1 MSDASTWRNCRSGA
15 AQSDSCARY
24 SRVSGSWA
32 DTGEVDQDPH
42 VGFATSDDFARW
54 IVAQGDEPGGVW
66 MRIPKAG
73 FGIAGI
79 GYAEALQVALAHG
92 WIDSHKRKGDEPGVW
107 LQRFTPRRARSVWSR
122 VNCEHAERQIAEGR
136 MTPRG
141 LAEVDRAKAD
151 GRWDGAYSSQS
162 TAEVP
167 DDLAAGLG
175 AVPGARAFFD
185 SLDPT
190 NRYAV
195 LHRIATVKKAETRAR
210 KIGQYAEMLGRGEKI
225 HP

>member
-1 MSDASTWRNCRSGA
+1 MSGGEGASGGRWGA
-15 AQSDSCARY
+15 RHWGVAHDEQRA
-24 SRVSGSWA
+24 
-32 DTGEVDQDPH
+32 
-42 VGFATSDDFARW
+42 FATAEDFAAW
-54 IVAQGDEPGGVW
+54 IEAEGEAADGVW

-73 FGIAGI
+73 SGLEGI

-92 WIDSHKRKGDEPGVW
+92 WIDGQKRKGDEPGWW
-107 LQRFTPRRARSVWSR
+107 LQRFTPRRPRSLWSK
-122 VNCEHAERQIAEGR
+122 VNCGHVERLIAEGR

-141 LAEVDRAKAD
+141 LAEVDAAKAD
-151 GRWDGAYSSQS
+151 GRWDAAYASQS

-167 DDLAAGLG
+167 DDLAAALD
-175 AVPGARAFFD
+175 AVPGAREFFD
-185 SLDPT
+185 SLNSA

-210 KIGQYAEMLGRGEKI
+210 KIEEYAAMLGRHEKL